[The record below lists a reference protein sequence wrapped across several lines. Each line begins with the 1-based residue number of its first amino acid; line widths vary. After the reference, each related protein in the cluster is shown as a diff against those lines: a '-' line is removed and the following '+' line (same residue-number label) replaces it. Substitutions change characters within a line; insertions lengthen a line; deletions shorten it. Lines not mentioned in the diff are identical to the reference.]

1 MLDLPTR
8 LRAAVGTAGDDRDQL
23 LAEAA
28 REIELAR
35 FELALERAKRR
46 TRCAGGSCRTEPPY
60 PQKPLRIDRA
70 ELSVQ
75 FRWEYPPRP
84 GAPTTGVPNAYWVCA
99 VTGLAPHEIQ
109 MDQNAVK
116 RARDWFARAAACI
129 QYRNRQRA
137 AERRARERRKAKGTT
152 DGPNHATKSAGTGAA
167 R

>member
-8 LRAAVGTAGDDRDQL
+8 LRAAIGTAGDDRDQL

-46 TRCAGGSCRTEPPY
+46 TRCAGGNCRAEPPY

-75 FRWEYPPRP
+75 FRWEYPPPINGTP
-84 GAPTTGVPNAYWVCA
+84 GAVPNANWVCA

-109 MDQNAVK
+109 MDQDAVK

-129 QYRNRQRA
+129 QYRNRKRA

-152 DGPNHATKSAGTGAA
+152 DGPNDATQSARTGAA